1 MKEVASWKPS
11 IAKSCCGQTPPVYR
25 VTASRFHSCPVDLYW
40 LFISQ
45 HMRAWNTSELLTY
58 KLLLRQEEGGKRPL
72 QTAWWLCPME
82 DPTSAPI
89 LIRRDFFLTKGLP
102 HPLPHP
108 HVTAMPNA
116 DSAERRQLT
125 KPTGPDHPGTWDR
138 ELQQHA
144 AIFSH
149 SRHRRKQATNT
160 VQSIPEAKP
169 PVEIHGSRPRA
180 GADAKAKAKSSLGLV
195 NRSQR

>member
-1 MKEVASWKPS
+1 MEAFGSKELLWSNPTSVQSNSQLHGFLPVQLIYIDYLLVNAWEHETRLSYSLTNYFWGKRKEENVLYKQHGDSASWKVQLQLLFWS
-11 IAKSCCGQTPPVYR
+11 EGIS
-25 VTASRFHSCPVDLYW
+25 SW
-40 LFISQ
+40 LK
-45 HMRAWNTSELLTY
+45 E
-58 KLLLRQEEGGKRPL
+58 
-72 QTAWWLCPME
+72 
-82 DPTSAPI
+82 
-89 LIRRDFFLTKGLP
+89 LP

-149 SRHRRKQATNT
+149 SCHRRKQATNT